1 MGKQKQPK
9 PKEER
14 LQEGITLLKQLKEAG
29 IKDHTMSYMRIK
41 QQITE
46 WINTGDPFEDKI
58 PMDEYGRVAEM
69 ALPRYNN
76 RVAEIQ
82 LKVKRS

>member
-1 MGKQKQPK
+1 MGKQKDLK

-29 IKDHTMSYMRIK
+29 IKDHTMSYLRIK

-46 WINTGDPFEDKI
+46 WIKTGDPFEEKI
-58 PMDEYGRVAEM
+58 SMEEYGRVAEVS
-69 ALPRYNN
+69 LPRYTN